1 VAINIYPR
9 QGMAPIALGL
19 SAYIGGKGEGMMQQ
33 AQMLHQSNMQ
43 QFAQTAQMTRQMVDA
58 YSRTASQVLD
68 HQNQVELHNLAH
80 TQAIGLLDHRQRQ
93 ALDLKTFTDTKM
105 RLADVEQYAATAGP
119 GGTPIPFHEA
129 YAQLQQ
135 KNIAAEYQAKNLEFR
150 FATDA
155 DRIEYERI
163 MAEVNA
169 MRSNPKWINPDGSW
183 KPEGVA
189 ARDALMASAPKQGWY
204 PRQKLTAAEMY
215 EQETFVDPQLGTRV
229 TRSKD
234 GSWKPIVKP
243 TDTPA
248 MAMATK
254 RGGGGGSDPASWPA
268 TMPDPLKA
276 AVIQRAGGN
285 MADVAAAEQ
294 FTRIGGIPYTVD
306 PKTGKLTADQGYIEV
321 AKAALQAAQNTLRR
335 IDPETGVEATI
346 DPDEFR
352 RTYQMFFDALTGKPP
367 SASAAPQQS
376 SSKPVRPATP
386 EQIQELR
393 EIAKSPGVNG
403 AHARQVLKDLGL

>member
-1 VAINIYPR
+1 
-9 QGMAPIALGL
+9 
-19 SAYIGGKGEGMMQQ
+19 
-33 AQMLHQSNMQ
+33 
-43 QFAQTAQMTRQMVDA
+43 
-58 YSRTASQVLD
+58 
-68 HQNQVELHNLAH
+68 
-80 TQAIGLLDHRQRQ
+80 
-93 ALDLKTFTDTKM
+93 
-105 RLADVEQYAATAGP
+105 
-119 GGTPIPFHEA
+119 
-129 YAQLQQ
+129 
-135 KNIAAEYQAKNLEFR
+135 
-150 FATDA
+150 
-155 DRIEYERI
+155 
-163 MAEVNA
+163 
-169 MRSNPKWINPDGSW
+169 
-183 KPEGVA
+183 
-189 ARDALMASAPKQGWY
+189 
-204 PRQKLTAAEMY
+204 
-215 EQETFVDPQLGTRV
+215 
-229 TRSKD
+229 
-234 GSWKPIVKP
+234 
-243 TDTPA
+243 
-248 MAMATK
+248 
-254 RGGGGGSDPASWPA
+254 
-268 TMPDPLKA
+268 PDPLKA